1 MFERLGNQIAGI
13 LIQAVRTEFRLQG
26 HNLTGRLSKSIRDI
40 VTLTTTGANI
50 KILAESYGVILNRGV
65 PASRIPYTPG
75 KRSGAKTSQ
84 YILGLQNFVKKI
96 KVGLSSKEILSFA
109 FAIAKKHAKGGMPTA
124 ASRRFSKTGRRTR
137 AIDIAF
143 NKVEKE
149 IKDMV
154 EDFTKVI
161 IVESFNLAA

>member
-1 MFERLGNQIAGI
+1 MFERLANQIAEL
-13 LIQAVRTEFRLQG
+13 LIRSIRKEFRLQG
-26 HNLTGRLSKSIRDI
+26 HHLTGRLSKSIRDI
-40 VTLTTTGANI
+40 VALTTTGVNI
-50 KILAESYGVILNRGV
+50 KILAEGYGVILNRGV
-65 PASRIPYTPG
+65 PASRIPYTPN
-75 KRSGAKTSQ
+75 KRSGATTSK
-84 YILGLQNFVKKI
+84 YIMGLQDFAKKVKP
-96 KVGLSSKEILSFA
+96 GLSSKQILSFA
-109 FAIAKKHAKGGMPTA
+109 FAIARKHAKGGMPTA